1 MLHLS
6 TLHLPLNIFSS
17 SKKTAALAASL
28 LLASATTLYSQPS
41 TAEVQWVDRT
51 IAVVDDDAVLFSEL
65 KERMDM
71 VKANVEK
78 SGGQLPPENILRD
91 QVMEKLISESIQLQI
106 ARRAG
111 ASTTDEEVNQAIQRI
126 QAENN
131 FTREQFIQALKQD
144 GLTLSLLKEQV
155 RRDMTLQRIQQGMVS
170 RRIKISDREVDN
182 FLNSSEGQFWK
193 APDYFIGHI
202 LLPIPSDADPKAVKK
217 IEAQA
222 EKIVKKARSGT
233 DFKKLAITHS
243 KDDSALQGG
252 DLGWRKPAQ
261 LPSLFAKAVSDMKK
275 GDISNPTRSPAGFH
289 ILKVHDMRGAS
300 EQVVK
305 QSKARHILL
314 KTNIVRDNAKAE
326 AMLKDIRSRLI
337 ANEDFAELAKE
348 FSDDHGSA
356 LQGGELGWSMPGMF
370 VPAFEKTMKSLAVN
384 EISQPFKSQFGW
396 HIMQVIERREQ
407 DFTEEFIRNQA
418 RNLLGKRRFD
428 EELQN
433 WLVKIRSEA
442 YVENRLSK
450 AAIQSTE
457 NESEAH

>member
-6 TLHLPLNIFSS
+6 L
-17 SKKTAALAASL
+17 KKTLVLSVSL
-28 LLASATTLYSQPS
+28 LVTSAVSLYSQPS
-41 TAEVQWVDRT
+41 AAEVQWIDRT
-51 IAVVDDDAVLFSEL
+51 IAVVDDDAILFSEL
-65 KERMDM
+65 KERIDM

-78 SGGQLPPENILRD
+78 NGGQLPPENILRD

-111 ASTTDEEVNQAIQRI
+111 AATTDEEVNQAILRI

-131 FTREQFIQALKQD
+131 FTREQFTQALKQD
-144 GLTLSLLKEQV
+144 GLTIPLLKEQV
-155 RRDMTLQRIQQGMVS
+155 RRDMTLQRIQQGMVN
-170 RRIKISDREVDN
+170 RRIRISDREVEN

-202 LLPIPSDADPKAVKK
+202 LLPVPSSASPE
-217 IEAQA
+217 EANSVLTQA
-222 EKIVKKARSGT
+222 NSIVKKSRTGA
-233 DFKKLAITHS
+233 DFKKLAITYS

-261 LPSLFAKAVSDMKK
+261 LPSIFADAISDMKK
-275 GDISNPTRSPAGFH
+275 GEISEPTRSPAGFH

-300 EQVVK
+300 EKVVQ

-314 KTNIVRDNAKAE
+314 KTNIVRDNKKAE
-326 AMLKDIRSRLI
+326 NMLNDIRKRLTDG
-337 ANEDFAELAKE
+337 EDFAKLAKE
-348 FSDDHGSA
+348 YSDDHGSA

-370 VPAFEKTMKSLAVN
+370 VPAFEKTMELLSVN

-396 HIMQVIERREQ
+396 HLLQVVERRKQ
-407 DFTEEFIRNQA
+407 DFTDEFIRNQA
-418 RNLLGKRRFD
+418 RSLLGKRRFE

-433 WLVKIRSEA
+433 WLAKIRSEA
-442 YVENRLSK
+442 YVESRLSK
-450 AAIQSTE
+450 A
-457 NESEAH
+457 EAE